1 VCDQIDIPV
10 DEQGRLHEPMADG
23 RWGLT
28 ARPRVPPPEMPV
40 DVNAMTLETVPLVAR
55 GALEAAGLSM
65 TRWDTDPEH
74 CVALVHAVPTY

>member
-1 VCDQIDIPV
+1 
-10 DEQGRLHEPMADG
+10 
-23 RWGLT
+23 
-28 ARPRVPPPEMPV
+28 MPV

>member
-1 VCDQIDIPV
+1 
-10 DEQGRLHEPMADG
+10 
-23 RWGLT
+23 
-28 ARPRVPPPEMPV
+28 MPV

-74 CVALVHAVPTY
+74 RVALVHAMFTY